1 MKVLIVENNREL
13 AEVWRRHLMRGD
25 ASVDLATSGDDA
37 IMMIAKEDYAVV
49 VIDLTLGRGDSALA
63 VADYIQYRRPDSR
76 IIFVTGTTFFSDGSI
91 FSLTPQLRAF
101 VPARTAPEDLAA
113 MVEHYATC
121 P

>member
-1 MKVLIVENNREL
+1 MKVLIVENNLEL
-13 AEVWRRHLMRGD
+13 AELWRLHLLRD
-25 ASVDLATSGDDA
+25 AAIVDIAASGDDA
-37 IMMIAKEDYAVV
+37 IMRIAQEEYAVV
-49 VIDLTLGRGDSALA
+49 VIDLTLGQGDSALA